1 MPGFSFGGRLRG
13 TLFVAE
19 IILPILFVLRS
30 APLLAQTGQPS
41 AAANQA
47 KASQIISAAVQ
58 TLGGER
64 WLHLRTVRS
73 EGSTA
78 SFYQGAPTGQVQ
90 DVTVTTE
97 LPQKQR
103 FDFGKK
109 GEVVQIYSGG
119 KVQEIT
125 YKGVKEL
132 PKAKA
137 ADYRR
142 WRDHSLGCVL
152 REWYGR
158 PGTILLYDGPA
169 TVERHMAE
177 KVTLIGPENQAVT
190 VEISTETHLP
200 LRLSFQWRDPRFSD
214 KSVSTVE
221 FDNYEH
227 IDGFAVPFTVT
238 RTVNGETV
246 WQRFLNKIEYNPR
259 LPKDTF
265 DPKAIAD
272 RLK

>member
-1 MPGFSFGGRLRG
+1 
-13 TLFVAE
+13 
-19 IILPILFVLRS
+19 VLRS

-58 TLGGER
+58 TLGGEK

-142 WRDHSLGCVL
+142 WRDHSLGCML

-272 RLK
+272 HLK